1 MLPASEKREELPV
14 RRKLLFK
21 EFQDNPQRLHLSLEI
36 KIIDDQVAEC
46 DQQIRLVRSTALPGK
61 SNTLSATPILIS
73 RPVLSAKL

>member
-1 MLPASEKREELPV
+1 MLPASEKREELLV

-46 DQQIRLVRSTALPGK
+46 DQQIRLVRSTGLPGK